1 METTPEADDDD
12 DDGAATPAGRY
23 ANYFAVGYNA
33 AEFLLDCGQGYGDS
47 GNVRFHTRIITSP
60 IYAQALFAA
69 LGKSLAEYEQA
80 FGRIPEQ

>member
-1 METTPEADDDD
+1 METTPETDDHD

-33 AEFLLDCGQGYGDS
+33 VEFLVDCGQCYGDPAS
-47 GNVRFHTRIITSP
+47 ARFHTRIITSP

-69 LGKSLAEYEQA
+69 LGQSLSEYERA
-80 FGRIPEQ
+80 FGHIPEQ

>member
-1 METTPEADDDD
+1 METTPEDDDD
-12 DDGAATPAGRY
+12 DAAAAPAGRY

-33 AEFLLDCGQGYGDS
+33 VEFLFDCGQCYGDS
-47 GNVRFHTRIITSP
+47 TNARVHTRIITSP
-60 IYAQALFAA
+60 MYARALFAA